1 MDNPVDDRHCNV
13 VIVEKLSPAGEVL
26 VGGQDDGPILVQA
39 VDQLKQV
46 VTGLSGHGQVAQLIN
61 DQQVVLGQLADFFL
75 QLSFHFGQFQLFDQ
89 IQRITKQ
96 HTVSSLDRLVA
107 NPDGQ
112 VGLADSRW
120 TNKDQIITLVDK
132 LKIEQGIDLALAD
145 RGLMT
150 VVKAFQMLLRRK
162 TGCLAVALYTAAVS
176 PAQLILSK
184 PASKAQV
191 GHFTLL
197 GFG

>member
-1 MDNPVDDRHCNV
+1 MISKSCLASWL
-13 VIVEKLSPAGEVL
+13 IFFFSSPFISA
-26 VGGQDDGPILVQA
+26 
-39 VDQLKQV
+39 
-46 VTGLSGHGQVAQLIN
+46 
-61 DQQVVLGQLADFFL
+61 
-75 QLSFHFGQFQLFDQ
+75 
-89 IQRITKQ
+89 
-96 HTVSSLDRLVA
+96 SSSSSTRSSALRNSTRYPASTRLVA

-120 TNKDQIITLVDK
+120 ANKDQIITLVDK